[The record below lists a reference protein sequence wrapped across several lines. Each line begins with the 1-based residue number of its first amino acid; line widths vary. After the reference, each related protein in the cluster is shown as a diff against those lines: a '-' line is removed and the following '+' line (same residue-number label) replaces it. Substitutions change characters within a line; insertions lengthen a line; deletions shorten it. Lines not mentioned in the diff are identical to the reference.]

1 LLLKIIVISIIFIPN
16 HFLLSQTKF
25 AVIGDYGDGSSAEVD
40 VSDMINTWNV
50 DFIITVGDN
59 YYGATDGNYEDSW
72 DAIDEEVGQYYSD
85 WIGNYQGNYGSGSTT
100 VNKFFP
106 VPGNH
111 DWYHLKNIS
120 EDGLSIY
127 TDYFTL
133 PGANF
138 SNSSQNERYYDFVWG
153 SIHFFMLDNYG
164 VGLNQYTFARHGNY
178 GEPDDVD
185 ANSDQASWF
194 FTQIDNCVSSPY
206 K

>member
-1 LLLKIIVISIIFIPN
+1 LLILLIAVSIIFIPK

-25 AVIGDYGDGSSAEVD
+25 AVIGDYGDGSPTEVD
-40 VSDMINTWNV
+40 VADMINTWNV

-59 YYGATDGNYEDSW
+59 YYGTEDGNYGDSW
-72 DAIDEEVGQYYSD
+72 DAIDEEIGQYYSD
-85 WIGNYQGNYGSGSTT
+85 WIGNYQGTYGIGSTA
-100 VNKFFP
+100 NKFFP

-153 SIHFFMLDNYG
+153 VFISL
-164 VGLNQYTFARHGNY
+164 
-178 GEPDDVD
+178 
-185 ANSDQASWF
+185 
-194 FTQIDNCVSSPY
+194 C
-206 K
+206 